1 LLVILSLLIL
11 YNIWTTI
18 SYGIL
23 IEILP
28 VTMQTVLIYL
38 LISRNQYAQKSIKI
52 WAIIFTIISPLLL
65 IIGRL
70 LQVFGDILQ
79 EKETIE
85 ILTSSKIQLSFIMFI
100 LGIIIFFLNKH
111 VGYTESEAQDNL
123 K

>member
-1 LLVILSLLIL
+1 
-11 YNIWTTI
+11 
-18 SYGIL
+18 
-23 IEILP
+23 
-28 VTMQTVLIYL
+28 MQTVLIYL

-111 VGYTESEAQDNL
+111 VGYIESEAQDNL

>member
-1 LLVILSLLIL
+1 
-11 YNIWTTI
+11 
-18 SYGIL
+18 
-23 IEILP
+23 
-28 VTMQTVLIYL
+28 MQTVLIYL